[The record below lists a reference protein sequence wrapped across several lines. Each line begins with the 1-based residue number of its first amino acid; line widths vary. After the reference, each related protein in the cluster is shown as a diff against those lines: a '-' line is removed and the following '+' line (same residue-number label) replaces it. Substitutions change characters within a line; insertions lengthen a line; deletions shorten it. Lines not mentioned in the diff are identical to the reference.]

1 MAYSIE
7 DIKRKQWLKL
17 KRPFNDAANL
27 EVYMD
32 DKWYR
37 VTGNDF
43 RAWSGKRRITE
54 HHVSGN
60 KHEIDKYEYE
70 CPVYDRDT
78 NIEYIGEVVNRII
91 HRSEIKE

>member
-7 DIKRKQWLKL
+7 EIKHKQWLKL

-27 EVYMD
+27 EVYMKGD
-32 DKWYR
+32 WYR

-43 RAWSGKRRITE
+43 RAWSGRRRITE
-54 HHVSGN
+54 HH
-60 KHEIDKYEYE
+60 IIRDKRKTEQYEYE
-70 CPVYDRDT
+70 GPVYAKDT

>member
-7 DIKRKQWLKL
+7 EIKRKQWLKL

-27 EVYMD
+27 EVYLNGN
-32 DKWYR
+32 WHR

-54 HHVSGN
+54 HHITRD
-60 KHEIDKYEYE
+60 KHKTEQYEYE
-70 CPVYDRDT
+70 GPVYARDT